1 MAFQQQ
7 SIAHSPNKFI
17 KERKNLAMFQAVNC
31 SLLNKFIHEKYFLY
45 DGHSYATTEF
55 SIPKDVD
62 AYTHELINFMKQGV
76 YGAIKRKH
84 LKSVYFYAYGGAAQ
98 PEEVCSSN
106 VVRRTQGDGVLP
118 LPEAQG
124 AQKRSLDSFSFEDT
138 NQSTSSNLN
147 RDPTLQMMFTMSR
160 LLRDFFELKEE
171 RSIGMRVEYND
182 KSTDF
187 RGIVSNE
194 VTTLERIG
202 GETNMDHFMMDIY
215 AIDRNV
221 KHEDGNEMLV

>member
-1 MAFQQQ
+1 MR
-7 SIAHSPNKFI
+7 FI
-17 KERKNLAMFQAVNC
+17 LFSCFMLCLNGLIKQRKNLAMFQAVNS

-55 SIPKDVD
+55 SIPNDVD
-62 AYTHELINFMKQGV
+62 AYTRELINFMKQGV

-84 LKSVYFYAYGGAAQ
+84 LKSVSFYVYGGAAQ
-98 PEEVCSSN
+98 PEEVCI
-106 VVRRTQGDGVLP
+106 
-118 LPEAQG
+118 
-124 AQKRSLDSFSFEDT
+124 SFEDT

-147 RDPTLQMMFTMSR
+147 RDPALQIMSTMSR
-160 LLRDFFELKEE
+160 LLRGFFELKKE

-202 GETNMDHFMMDIY
+202 GETNMDHFMMDIH

-221 KHEDGNEMLV
+221 MHEDGNEMLA